1 MIIPWPKRS
10 TSDDW
15 LMFLRF
21 SRSRKQNEDR
31 WLLILLAASCG
42 RKLILPAADLDD
54 FRWEPGPQ
62 ELEGTLFILEPMTPD
77 EFD

>member
-1 MIIPWPKRS
+1 
-10 TSDDW
+10 
-15 LMFLRF
+15 
-21 SRSRKQNEDR
+21 
-31 WLLILLAASCG
+31 LAASCG

-62 ELEGTLFILEPMTPD
+62 ELEGTLFTLEPMTPD